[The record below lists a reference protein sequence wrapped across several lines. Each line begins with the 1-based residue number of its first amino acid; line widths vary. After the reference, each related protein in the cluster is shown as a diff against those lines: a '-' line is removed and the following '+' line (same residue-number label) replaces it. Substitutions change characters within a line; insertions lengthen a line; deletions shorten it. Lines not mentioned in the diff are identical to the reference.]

1 MAVERAEHFKPP
13 VHPADRAVEVGVMLT
28 GALVLETPQAP
39 LHLKETTAVRRQE
52 TLVLLAGVAVV
63 QVKLDT
69 QEQRTVVPQ
78 EPELKPLVEVEPR
91 LLFRVLQYHT
101 LVVAVGHGKVPLIL
115 LVALLQAAR
124 VAGEMA
130 QQTV

>member
-1 MAVERAEHFKPP
+1 
-13 VHPADRAVEVGVMLT
+13 MLT
-28 GALVLETPQAP
+28 VALVLETLQAP

-52 TLVLLAGVAVV
+52 AVVLLAGVAVV

-78 EPELKPLVEVEPR
+78 EPELNPLVEVEPR

-101 LVVAVGHGKVPLIL
+101 PGVAVGHGKVPLIL

-124 VAGEMA
+124 VVGEMA
-130 QQTV
+130 QQIV